1 MQKNQTINLL
11 VQDLS
16 KVDKFYHIEIE
27 ATATVEEL
35 KCLIAIE
42 STIDP
47 ERQILTYRQAVLKID
62 GKKIVDDYGI
72 QNNDMINMQTSNL
85 N

>member
-1 MQKNQTINLL
+1 LL
-11 VQDLS
+11 VQDLT
-16 KVDKFYHIEIE
+16 KEDKYYHIEID
-27 ATATVEEL
+27 ADATVEEL

-47 ERQILTYRQAVLKID
+47 ERQILTYRQAILKLD
-62 GKKIVDDYGI
+62 NKKLTEQYGI
-72 QNNDMINMQTSNL
+72 QNNDMINMNISNL

>member
-1 MQKNQTINLL
+1 MQSSNQLTLL

-16 KVDKFYHIEIE
+16 KADKFYSIEV
-27 ATATVEEL
+27 AADATVEEL

-47 ERQILTYRQAVLKID
+47 ERQILHYR
-62 GKKIVDDYGI
+62 
-72 QNNDMINMQTSNL
+72 
-85 N
+85 

>member
-1 MQKNQTINLL
+1 M

-16 KVDKFYHIEIE
+16 HNDKFYHVEID
-27 ATATVEEL
+27 TDATVEEL

-47 ERQILTYRQAVLKID
+47 ERQVLYYRQEIMNKD
-62 GKKIVDDYGI
+62 TKKVRDYGI
-72 QNNDMINMQTSNL
+72 TNNDMINLSITNL

>member
-1 MQKNQTINLL
+1 MQSSATLTLL

-16 KVDKFYHIEIE
+16 KADKFYNIEI
-27 ATATVEEL
+27 AADATVEEL

-47 ERQILTYRQAVLKID
+47 ERQILTYRQEVLRQD
-62 GKKIVDDYGI
+62 
-72 QNNDMINMQTSNL
+72 
-85 N
+85 

>member
-1 MQKNQTINLL
+1 MQKSTTTLSLL

-16 KVDKFYHIEIE
+16 KDEKFYHIEIE
-27 ATATVEEL
+27 SDATVEEL

-47 ERQILTYRQAVLKID
+47 EKQILSYR
-62 GKKIVDDYGI
+62 
-72 QNNDMINMQTSNL
+72 
-85 N
+85 

>member
-1 MQKNQTINLL
+1 ML
-11 VQDLS
+11 VQDLT
-16 KVDKFYHIEIE
+16 KEDKYYHIEID
-27 ATATVEEL
+27 ADATVEEL

-47 ERQILTYRQAVLKID
+47 ERQILTYRQAILKLD
-62 GKKIVDDYGI
+62 NKKLTEQYGI
-72 QNNDMINMQTSNL
+72 QNNDMINMNISNL